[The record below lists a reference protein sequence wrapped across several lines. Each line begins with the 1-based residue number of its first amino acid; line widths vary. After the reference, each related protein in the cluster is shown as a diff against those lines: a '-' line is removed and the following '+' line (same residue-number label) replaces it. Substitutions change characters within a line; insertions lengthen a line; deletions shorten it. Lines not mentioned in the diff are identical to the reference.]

1 VFEPLELCQKAKKTQ
16 VPAQELSYTHVRM
29 RSLEKLLYT
38 LQARFSTPKKDPL
51 EKRKPEGNLL
61 EPRRAHWPTGP
72 SFRGFLRIFLGIS
85 LLSSASL
92 AAPTKAP
99 ESLSIRVLI
108 GSGSRLEL
116 TVPFAHN
123 LYYPDGRLLF
133 KSDTALAW
141 PLGITSSGT
150 ISLNGSDSGSSKI
163 YIPDGGPNTTMS
175 LGGSSYRGGMWV
187 RVQGGT
193 LQAINIVG
201 IEDYLRSVVPSEM
214 PPSWSLE
221 ALKAQAV
228 IARTY
233 AISKLNPKS
242 DYDICATQQCQV
254 YTGTLKEHSGS
265 DLAVAQT
272 AGYIVAWN
280 NKPALTYFSSDNGG
294 WIASANEVWGMNV
307 PYLVAQAD
315 PFSKSPKSAW
325 QLEFTWAN
333 ASRIASGY
341 AKVGTLSSVVVGK
354 YSNSGRPLEIT
365 LTGSAGKATLKEP
378 SASNFVKALGAYS
391 TRVAFGGNDK
401 SMVMAGAGFGHGVGL
416 SQYGASGMAVAG
428 YDYLSIMGFYFPKA
442 QIAQYTLAGSGL
454 NTQNI
459 ANLPQFEN
467 SSEMIANSSL
477 IYAINH
483 PSTETHSSWNY
494 GLGLDPFA
502 S

>member
-1 VFEPLELCQKAKKTQ
+1 MIKIV
-16 VPAQELSYTHVRM
+16 
-29 RSLEKLLYT
+29 EKLRIPFW
-38 LQARFSTPKKDPL
+38 A
-51 EKRKPEGNLL
+51 KPCSNAGNLHHNRL
-61 EPRRAHWPTGP
+61 HNRAGLKLAPYQRFFALMLT
-72 SFRGFLRIFLGIS
+72 IS
-85 LLSSASL
+85 LSSAL
-92 AAPTKAP
+92 GTPVTTPVNKAAL
-99 ESLSIRVLI
+99 LSIRVLI
-108 GSGSRLEL
+108 GSGTRLEL
-116 TVPFAHN
+116 TVPFAHAI
-123 LYYPDGRLLF
+123 YYPDGRLLF
-133 KSDTALAW
+133 KSDTALSW

-150 ISLNGSDSGSSKI
+150 ISLNGSDSGSPKI
-163 YIPDGGPNTTMS
+163 YIPDGGPDTTMTLNGS
-175 LGGSSYRGGMWV
+175 TGGSSYRGGMWF
-187 RVQGGT
+187 RVQGGS

-233 AISKLNPKS
+233 AISKLNPKG

-265 DLAVAQT
+265 DVAVAQT

-315 PFSKSPKSAW
+315 PFSKSPKSTW
-325 QLEFTWAN
+325 QLEFSWAN

-341 AKVGTLSSVVVGK
+341 AKVGTLNSVTVGK

-378 SASNFVKALGAYS
+378 STSNFVKALGAYS

-401 SMVMAGAGFGHGVGL
+401 VLVVAGAGFGHGVGL

-442 QIAQYTLAGSGL
+442 QIGQYTIADSGV
-454 NTQNI
+454 NTQII
-459 ANLPQFEN
+459 ADLPQFD
-467 SSEMIANSSL
+467 SSSDIIANSSL
-477 IYAINH
+477 LYAINH
-483 PSTETHSSWNY
+483 PNMDFRSSWNY
-494 GLGLDPFA
+494 GLGFDL
-502 S
+502 

>member
-1 VFEPLELCQKAKKTQ
+1 MIKIV
-16 VPAQELSYTHVRM
+16 
-29 RSLEKLLYT
+29 EKL
-38 LQARFSTPKKDPL
+38 RTPFWV
-51 EKRKPEGNLL
+51 KPSSNG
-61 EPRRAHWPTGP
+61 
-72 SFRGFLRIFLGIS
+72 GFLRQNKVGLKPAPHQRFCSPSRVLVLWLMFS
-85 LLSSASL
+85 LSSAT
-92 AAPTKAP
+92 ATPVTKP
-99 ESLSIRVLI
+99 EPLSIRVLI

-116 TVPFAHN
+116 EVPFAHN
-123 LYYPDGRLLF
+123 IYYPDGRLLF
-133 KSDTALAW
+133 KSDAALSW
-141 PLGITSSGT
+141 PLGITSSGN
-150 ISLNGSDSGSSKI
+150 ISLNGSDSGSPKI
-163 YIPDGGPNTTMS
+163 YIPDGGPDTTMT
-175 LGGSSYRGGMWV
+175 LGGSSYRGGMWM
-187 RVQGGT
+187 RVQEGT

-233 AISKLNPKS
+233 AISKLNPKG

-272 AGYIVAWN
+272 KGYIVAWN

-315 PFSKSPKSAW
+315 PFSKSPKSTW
-325 QLEFTWAN
+325 QLEFAWGN

-341 AKVGTLSSVVVGK
+341 AKVGTLSSVTVGK

-378 SASNFVKALGAYS
+378 STSNFVKALGAYS
-391 TRVAFGGNDK
+391 TRVAFGGNEK
-401 SMVMAGAGFGHGVGL
+401 GLVMAGAGFGHGVGL

-442 QIAQYTLAGSGL
+442 QIGQYTVADTGI
-454 NTQNI
+454 NTQI
-459 ANLPQFEN
+459 VADLPQFD
-467 SSEMIANSSL
+467 SSSDLIANSSL
-477 IYAINH
+477 LYSINH
-483 PSTETHSSWNY
+483 PNINFLSSLNNE
-494 GLGLDPFA
+494 LGFDF
-502 S
+502 